1 MKRAP
6 SIWRPWLAGLGG
18 LAAALAPESVL
29 AQQQEEPDKD
39 RFYVFQPADDK
50 DVTDYSG
57 TVTSSSFFYGEYAS
71 GDDPLI
77 VPDPAAVV
85 AIPAEVDSPRNRMFT
100 DLRGRIDARHI
111 SGGKWDM
118 RGDARV
124 RLTNSDLVQSG
135 QFGDNEYDLRELFFG
150 RNGDATDFYVG
161 RQFVPELAAF
171 KFDGLKFDYEKNAAW
186 HYLGFAG
193 LYPTRGSRSIDSDYP
208 RAVPTPGAE
217 PGARILPYT
226 AGFGASYRF
235 DRVYGSF
242 GVVGIYAPTADQLTA
257 ANERRIFVTSTG
269 YYRESTEID
278 VYHFLVADVDGAA
291 GRTLTNLTLGA
302 NYAPVFNFRINAQI
316 AHIDTETLNVQAQTR
331 LENPAAPAGQTLNV
345 VLNNVEVARLSQD
358 EARLSLSG
366 SFAKSRFELSAIG
379 SVRRRPEVVLTRDTG
394 MDPITLAKAQAAD
407 ITIAGVDRRSIKG
420 MRLGLSY
427 SRAFGLG
434 EQNLNRSEFQVV
446 HLNGLRDV
454 LGGLGSVEGS
464 VTYVS
469 SKDDNDDMACG
480 SSLEPL
486 ACYGTS
492 TASTLTLGL
501 MGTYRF
507 KPEWLGI
514 LSTTLGSQAINVEN
528 VAQERLD
535 LPRIMTASVFLR
547 LAYRF

>member
-1 MKRAP
+1 MTKGSVIR
-6 SIWRPWLAGLGG
+6 RPWLAGLGTV
-18 LAAALAPESVL
+18 AAVLVAPESAS
-29 AQQQEEPDKD
+29 AQDPDQD
-39 RFYVFQPADDK
+39 RFFVFQPADDK

-57 TVTSSSFFYGEYAS
+57 TLTSSSFFYGEYAS

-85 AIPAEVDSPRNRMFT
+85 AIPAEVDSPRSRLFT
-100 DLRGRIDARHI
+100 DLRGRLDARHI

-124 RLTNSDLVQSG
+124 RLTSSELIQSG

-150 RNGDATDFYVG
+150 RNGDATDVYVG
-161 RQFVPELAAF
+161 RQFIPELAAI
-171 KFDGLKFDYEKNAAW
+171 KIDGIKIDYEKNASW

-208 RAVPTPGAE
+208 RSIPAPGAE
-217 PGARILPYT
+217 PGPRVLPYT
-226 AGFGASYRF
+226 SGLGASYRF
-235 DRVYGSF
+235 DRLYGSF
-242 GVVGIYAPTADQLTA
+242 GVVGIYAPYEDQQGN
-257 ANERRIFVTSTG
+257 ANERRVFVTSTG
-269 YYRESTEID
+269 YWRESSEID
-278 VYHFLVADVDGAA
+278 VYHFLVADLDGAA
-291 GRTLTNLTLGA
+291 GRALTNLTLGA
-302 NYAPVFNFRINAQI
+302 NYAPVFNVRINAQI
-316 AHIDTETLNVQAQTR
+316 THIDTETLNVQAQTR

-358 EARLSLSG
+358 EARLSLSS
-366 SFAKSRFELSAIG
+366 SFAKSRFEVSAIG
-379 SVRRRPEVVLTRDTG
+379 SVRRRPEVVLTRDTN
-394 MDPITLAKAQAAD
+394 MDPITLDKAQAAD
-407 ITIAGVDRRSIKG
+407 ITLSAVDRKSFKDL
-420 MRLGLSY
+420 RLGLSY

-434 EQNLNRSEFQVV
+434 EQNLNRSNFQVV

-469 SKDDNDDMACG
+469 SEDDNDDMACA

-507 KPEWLGI
+507 KPDWLGI
-514 LSTTLGSQAINVEN
+514 LSTTLGTQAINVEN